1 MKYKNG
7 DLMVDFE
14 LRVFRK
20 LKEPLK
26 TFNWIRLAT
35 PGEKII
41 FDRNFKETAT
51 FEEFKKKMPAFD
63 SRRIKGVIYDHI
75 PLYEDHY
82 IFIKSMKVNTNYN
95 VTLFEDKLAFLIN
108 TWELNQINPL
118 NALTK
123 KQNLD
128 QLKDSIHVLVDKM
141 LTNFLPEIL
150 SNNQAK

>member
-7 DLMVDFE
+7 DLLLDFE
-14 LRVFRK
+14 KKIFWK
-20 LKEPLK
+20 MNAPLNSY
-26 TFNWIRLAT
+26 TWLRLAT

-41 FDRNFKETAT
+41 FERNFKETAT
-51 FEEFKKKMPAFD
+51 FEEFKKKMPAFH
-63 SRRIKGVIYDHI
+63 SRRIKKIIYDHI

-82 IFIKSMKVNTNYN
+82 IFIKSMKVNTVYP

-108 TWELNQINPL
+108 TWELNQNNSL

-128 QLKDSIHVLVDKM
+128 QLKDSIHGLIDKM
-141 LTNFLPEIL
+141 LINFLPEIL
-150 SNNQAK
+150 NNNQTK